1 LLGKKEYTIMGQGGY
16 VFCEW
21 DSVAKEFPDYQ
32 RAFADLEAKVIELC
46 NDRWRKT
53 FGGLAPGAEQYGR
66 TTILPGLFDPNPNT
80 YNSAQFGGA
89 ASGNY
94 EAPPRYWRQAFTQ
107 TGNQTLIQGSRSGET
122 LPEDFNIAWI
132 GLAFPNKNQHI
143 TEIRW
148 QTSDR
153 KYVRLNIEEMHAYNK
168 PAIIFEEGFPLKEEQ
183 AFELYG
189 YLEGPIPSGVCDP
202 VVKVDELVASHNCI
216 YQRIVMLGSAYYRIV
231 DKVLGTP
238 GAAI

>member
-1 LLGKKEYTIMGQGGY
+1 MGQGGY

-53 FGGLAPGAEQYGR
+53 FGGLAPGAEQYGA
-66 TTILPGLFDPNPNT
+66 
-80 YNSAQFGGA
+80 SAGYQT
-89 ASGNY
+89 
-94 EAPPRYWRQAFTQ
+94 PPTYWRQAFTQ
-107 TGNQTLIQGSRSGET
+107 TGNQTLIQGCRSGET
-122 LPEDFNIAWI
+122 LPEDFNVAWI

-189 YLEGPIPSGVCDP
+189 YFDGPIPSGICDP
-202 VVKVDELVASHNCI
+202 TVTVDSVATHCV